1 MPVAENTAALL
12 RKSQYRKKKCIFS
25 RPCGFKRS
33 EEMSKFRR
41 FVTSGVGL
49 TFLVVGATGVLFQF
63 FFKTRPLVQIHAWLG
78 VAMVAIA
85 LIHILQNWRS
95 MLSHLRDWRIYSLI
109 IPAGLAVW
117 YIIQLPH
124 KEGRR
129 EMAGRG
135 PRTEETR
142 REGDFRR
149 EGGDGRNAAP
159 DRRRG
164 GREFS
169 ARLSSAHIDGLASAF
184 DKDIA
189 AVASAMKSAG
199 IQIEND
205 RETIAEIA
213 RRNQKSPEEILVY
226 FVQ

>member
-1 MPVAENTAALL
+1 MLSPSLGGTPPGTKTCTL
-12 RKSQYRKKKCIFS
+12 RRNS
-25 RPCGFKRS
+25 GFKRS

-63 FFKTRPLVQIHAWLG
+63 FFKTRLLVQVHAWLG
-78 VAMVAIA
+78 VAMVAVA

-95 MLSHLRDWRIYSLI
+95 MLGHLRDWRVYSLI

-142 REGDFRR
+142 REGDSRR

-164 GREFS
+164 GREFA

-199 IQIEND
+199 IQIESD

-213 RRNQKSPEEILVY
+213 RQNQKSPEEILGY
-226 FVQ
+226 FIQ

>member
-1 MPVAENTAALL
+1 MQSPSLGGAP
-12 RKSQYRKKKCIFS
+12 SGKKD
-25 RPCGFKRS
+25 RTLHRNPGFKRP

-49 TFLVVGATGVLFQF
+49 TFIVVGATGVLFQF

-78 VAMVAIA
+78 VAMVAVA

-95 MLSHLRDWRIYSLI
+95 MLGHLCDWRVYSLV

-124 KEGRR
+124 KDGRR
-129 EMAGRG
+129 EMTGRG

-142 REGDFRR
+142 RDGDFRR
-149 EGGDGRNAAP
+149 ESGDGRNAAP

-164 GREFS
+164 GREF
-169 ARLSSAHIDGLASAF
+169 AAKLSSAHIDGLASAF

-189 AVASAMKSAG
+189 AVTSAMKSAG
-199 IQIEND
+199 LQIEND
-205 RETIAEIA
+205 RETIAELA
-213 RRNQKSPEEILVY
+213 RQNQKSPEEILGY
-226 FVQ
+226 FVP